1 MASLVLLA
9 SRDKRRFVSYINK
22 VQLLAHPHIM
32 KILSLFDGI
41 SIAQQ
46 AIKELGFE
54 VEYYASEID
63 KQAISIT
70 QKNHPNTEQLGD
82 IKDIDCTNGLLHYGK
97 GKLAK
102 THIYFLIGGSPCQD
116 LSIAK
121 KNREGLNGKRSGLF
135 WEYVRILK
143 ELKPRYFIL
152 ENVASMPKEAKN
164 IITETLWGIEPI
176 MIDASLL
183 SAQQRKRLFW
193 IGKLT
198 DKGHIVMVENWE
210 YEKVDILQPE
220 NKEIYLKDI
229 LESGEAVKEK
239 AYCLTAHQK
248 DFINDFIKRHQENYV
263 FKDKPIRLGSL
274 GKGGQGDR
282 IYSIHGK
289 SVCLSANGGGRGA
302 KTGLYLITGG
312 AKRTREGKGKTLE
325 IRKDGKSNSLT
336 TVSTD
341 SLVVL
346 KDYFR
351 PLTPIEC
358 ERLQSL
364 TEIEQSCIIKVCID
378 HQNNY
383 VNAVTKNLKLQSVV
397 GNVEKS
403 ESNEN
408 VLSAEK
414 SLNINNLQTNK
425 PAPQDVLISCEE
437 NKIEIYNQEKL
448 LLSAS
453 GAKKQNLFRHLKL
466 IDDFVRLIVGLN
478 TIVEKTMPFGE
489 AELPQKSN
497 LLVVKESGN
506 NVVNIYGKGIT
517 QLAEDAEK
525 DLTTLNKLLKS
536 TISDLSIQGSNEQ
549 IIQTLFSYVVNAIL
563 GYIPK
568 EIQNQNI
575 LTFQI
580 KSKIGYTYG
589 ISNTQRYKT
598 LGNGFNCAVIKHI
611 IKSIL

>member
-1 MASLVLLA
+1 
-9 SRDKRRFVSYINK
+9 
-22 VQLLAHPHIM
+22 M

-46 AIKELGFE
+46 AFKELGFE
-54 VEYYASEID
+54 VEYYSSETD

-82 IKDIDCTNGLLHYGK
+82 VKEIDTSNGYLHYGK
-97 GKLAK
+97 GKLAE
-102 THIYFLIGGSPCQD
+102 TDIYFLIGGFPCQD

-121 KNREGLNGKRSGLF
+121 KNREGLNGKRSSLF

-143 ELKPRYFIL
+143 DLKPKYFVL
-152 ENVASMPKEAKN
+152 ENVASMSKEAKN
-164 IITETLWGIEPI
+164 VITEALWGIEPI
-176 MIDASLL
+176 MIDASLF

-193 IGKLT
+193 IGKLS
-198 DKGHIVMVENWE
+198 DKRHIGNWNDE
-210 YEKVDILQPE
+210 DYKEVDILKPE
-220 NKEIYLKDI
+220 NRNIYLKDI
-229 LESGEAVKEK
+229 LESDEVVKEK
-239 AYCLTAHQK
+239 TYCLTAHQK
-248 DFINDFIKRHQENYV
+248 DFINDFIKRHQGNYV
-263 FKDKPIRLGSL
+263 FKDKPIRIASL

-282 IYSIHGK
+282 IYSVHGK

-312 AKRTREGKGKTLE
+312 AKRTRAGKGKQLE

-351 PLTPIEC
+351 SLTPIEC

-364 TEIEQSCIIKVCID
+364 PEIEKSCIIKICLD

-383 VNAVTKNLKLQSVV
+383 VNVENKNLKSQSVV
-397 GNVEKS
+397 GSAEKNDS
-403 ESNEN
+403 KEN
-408 VLSAEK
+408 VLSAGK
-414 SLNINNLQTNK
+414 SLNINNQQTNK
-425 PAPQDVLISCEE
+425 PVQPDVLISCEE
-437 NKIEIYNQEKL
+437 NKIGIYNQEKL
-448 LLSAS
+448 LLSAC
-453 GAKKQNLFRHLKL
+453 GVGKQNLFRHLRST
-466 IDDFVRLIVGLN
+466 DDFVRLIVGLN
-478 TIVEKTMPFGE
+478 TIV
-489 AELPQKSN
+489 ELPQKSN

-506 NVVNIYGKGIT
+506 NVVNLYGKEIT
-517 QLAEDAEK
+517 QLAKDAEN

-536 TISDLSIQGSNEQ
+536 TTLDLYIQESNEQ
-549 IIQTLFSYVVNAIL
+549 TIQTLFSYVVNATL

-568 EIQNQNI
+568 KIQNQNI

-580 KSKIGYTYG
+580 KSKVGYTWG
-589 ISNTQRYKT
+589 LSKT
-598 LGNGFNCAVIKHI
+598 NRKKLLGNGFNCAVIKHI